1 MQGATNDGII
11 TYNSG
16 LIGGEVESALTFDTS
31 RTLAVSGSMDVY
43 AAARIRGTI
52 WTGNTAPVYITAAI
66 GTLAVSQSLGGSS
79 GDLMYYNGISWIK
92 LA

>member
-1 MQGATNDGII
+1 
-11 TYNSG
+11 
-16 LIGGEVESALTFDTS
+16 
-31 RTLAVSGSMDVY
+31 MDVY

-66 GTLAVSQSLGGSS
+66 GTLAVSQSLGGAT
-79 GDLMYYNGISWIK
+79 GDLMYYNGASWVK